1 MTRALHRW
9 TPPQRPSPNLSIR
22 TCCKCSLVMHSR
34 HAWAWEDGSSRSSAH
49 WKEYFT
55 MDAPDVRLTKMPECV
70 REPFDKGSGEKV
82 E

>member
-34 HAWAWEDGSSRSSAH
+34 HWLVTAENRTYWDH

-55 MDAPDVRLTKMPECV
+55 IDAPDVRLTKMPECV
-70 REPFDKGSGEKV
+70 REAEEV